1 MELVSPWKPSPVSQP
16 RSPRLF
22 VSLAATDVPGAQRVR
37 TPKPQPRFY
46 SGTGTLPTCFPGDR
60 ALPTESPPR
69 PPALGPLHVGTQLP
83 GRAPANAAP
92 RTVCPSGEVAAGTG
106 PRCSAQHRSA
116 AGTLLQAPPEGGI
129 RAPNTPAIP
138 LARVS
143 LTWCRLLGDVS
154 SCGALR
160 AVPAPQGPLPAPSAL
175 PSSQKGH
182 PRQGHRQQ
190 PAGRCLREVP
200 AIPGWGRGRCAPASS
215 GASSTP
221 EGTTLPLQTP
231 SSG

>member
-69 PPALGPLHVGTQLP
+69 PPALGPLHAGTQLP

-106 PRCSAQHRSA
+106 PRCSSRHRSA
-116 AGTLLQAPPEGGI
+116 AGTLLQAPPEGGSEPQTPQPFLSPASLLPGAVFWVTFPHV
-129 RAPNTPAIP
+129 APSGQC
-138 LARVS
+138 LLRRV
-143 LTWCRLLGDVS
+143 LC
-154 SCGALR
+154 
-160 AVPAPQGPLPAPSAL
+160 QHPLPFP
-175 PSSQKGH
+175 PHRRGIHVRDTGSSR
-182 PRQGHRQQ
+182 P
-190 PAGRCLREVP
+190 VP
-200 AIPGWGRGRCAPASS
+200 QRGSRHSRLGEGSLCSSEFWGLLHS
-215 GASSTP
+215 
-221 EGTTLPLQTP
+221 
-231 SSG
+231 